1 MSKASKVAPGTSQ
14 SLDLA
19 LKQTLTLTPQLQ
31 QAIKLLNMGNLEL
44 NVEISNM
51 LAQNIMLERKGDILY
66 ESPRSESDGGD
77 SGEDADSLL
86 QHLSGELE
94 YDSTWEE
101 HYDHDWKDHAP
112 YREEDDNP
120 ELYLSAQPTLAA
132 YLEEQIN
139 QMPLDDTRR
148 RAALAVAFELDDDG
162 YFRSETEA
170 VAAQQQLRV
179 ADIEEGIRIV
189 QQCQPGGV
197 GARDLEECLNLQLAA
212 LPPHTPYLDALQ
224 LIMKRYYG
232 FIARS
237 PQMIR
242 QRLDMDIATYN
253 HAMALL
259 RSLDPRP
266 GQKYNAGRVQH
277 VEPDIIVREKNGIS
291 YIETTDNIH
300 PDLTINQAYAAL
312 AEAAKGADKTLL
324 QAQLQEARWFLTAI
338 DKRADTIRRVAGVI
352 VALQQDFFQEG
363 ESAMRPLTRQKVA
376 EILDIHES
384 TVSRAVNDKYLQ
396 CKRGIYELRY
406 FFSAQ
411 FENTDGDD
419 QSVVAI
425 KALITEVIG
434 EENPDKPYSDQKIT
448 DILAERGHKIARR
461 TVTKYREGLG
471 IPVTTLCRHRKR

>member
-31 QAIKLLNMGNLEL
+31 QAIKLLNMGNLDL

-51 LAQNIMLERKGDILY
+51 LAQNIMLERKGEILY
-66 ESPRSESDGGD
+66 ENPGSESESGD
-77 SGEDADSLL
+77 SGEDADGLL

-120 ELYLSAQPTLAA
+120 ELYLSAKPTLAA
-132 YLEEQIN
+132 Y
-139 QMPLDDTRR
+139 
-148 RAALAVAFELDDDG
+148 
-162 YFRSETEA
+162 
-170 VAAQQQLRV
+170 QQLRV

-197 GARDLEECLNLQLAA
+197 GARTLEECLNIQIAA
-212 LPPHTPYLDALQ
+212 LPPATPYLKELR
-224 LIMKRYYG
+224 LIMGRCYNLVG
-232 FIARS
+232 RS

-242 QRLDMDIATYN
+242 QRLSMDIPTYN

-266 GQKYNAGRVQH
+266 GQQYSGNTPQH
-277 VEPDIIVREKNGIS
+277 VEPEIIVREKNGIS
-291 YIETTDNIH
+291 YIETTDSIH
-300 PDLTINQAYAAL
+300 ADLAINQTYAEL
-312 AEAAKGADKTLL
+312 AESAKGADKTLL
-324 QAQLQEARWFLTAI
+324 QAQLQEARWFLSAI
-338 DKRADTIRRVAGVI
+338 DRRADTIRRVAGVI

-363 ESAMRPLTRQKVA
+363 DSAMRPLTRQKVA
-376 EILDIHES
+376 EILGIHES
-384 TVSRAVNDKYLQ
+384 TVGRAINDKYLL

-406 FFSAQ
+406 FFSNQ
-411 FENTDGDD
+411 LESTEGED
-419 QSVVAI
+419 QSVIAI
-425 KALITEVIG
+425 KALISEMIN
-434 EENPDKPYSDQKIT
+434 EENPAKPFSDQSLAER
-448 DILAERGHKIARR
+448 LAERGYKIARR
-461 TVTKYREGLG
+461 TVTKYRESLG
-471 IPVTTLCRHRKR
+471 IPTTSLRRHRPR

>member
-1 MSKASKVAPGTSQ
+1 
-14 SLDLA
+14 
-19 LKQTLTLTPQLQ
+19 
-31 QAIKLLNMGNLEL
+31 
-44 NVEISNM
+44 
-51 LAQNIMLERKGDILY
+51 
-66 ESPRSESDGGD
+66 
-77 SGEDADSLL
+77 
-86 QHLSGELE
+86 
-94 YDSTWEE
+94 
-101 HYDHDWKDHAP
+101 
-112 YREEDDNP
+112 
-120 ELYLSAQPTLAA
+120 
-132 YLEEQIN
+132 
-139 QMPLDDTRR
+139 MPLDDTRR

-253 HAMALL
+253 HAMAPL

-277 VEPDIIVREKNGIS
+277 VEPEIIVREKNGIS
-291 YIETTDNIH
+291 YIETTDNVH

-461 TVTKYREGLG
+461 TVTKYRESLG
-471 IPVTTLCRHRKR
+471 IPVTTLRRHRKR

>member
-31 QAIKLLNMGNLEL
+31 QAIKLLNMGNLDL

-51 LAQNIMLERKGDILY
+51 LAQNIMLERKGDILH
-66 ESPRSESDGGD
+66 ENPGSESESGD
-77 SGEDADSLL
+77 SGEDTDSLL

-94 YDSTWEE
+94 YDSTWDE

-120 ELYLSAQPTLAA
+120 ELYISAKPTLAA

-162 YFRSETEA
+162 YFRSEAEA

-179 ADIEEGIRIV
+179 ADIEDGIRIV

-197 GARDLEECLNLQLAA
+197 GARTLEECLNIQIAA
-212 LPPHTPYLDALQ
+212 LPPATPYLKELR
-224 LIMKRYYG
+224 LIMGRCYNLVG
-232 FIARS
+232 RS
-237 PQMIR
+237 PQTIR
-242 QRLDMDIATYN
+242 QRLSMDIPTYN

-266 GQKYNAGRVQH
+266 GQQYSGNTPQH
-277 VEPDIIVREKNGIS
+277 VEPEIIVREKNGIS
-291 YIETTDNIH
+291 YIETTDSIH
-300 PDLTINQAYAAL
+300 ADLAINQTYAEL
-312 AEAAKGADKTLL
+312 AESAKGADKTLL
-324 QAQLQEARWFLTAI
+324 QAQLQEARWFLSAI
-338 DKRADTIRRVAGVI
+338 DRRADTIRRVAGVI

-363 ESAMRPLTRQKVA
+363 DSAMRPLTRQKVA
-376 EILDIHES
+376 EILGIHES
-384 TVSRAVNDKYLQ
+384 TVGRAINDKYLL

-406 FFSAQ
+406 FFSNQ
-411 FENTDGDD
+411 LESTEGED
-419 QSVVAI
+419 QSVIAI
-425 KALITEVIG
+425 KALISEMIN
-434 EENPDKPYSDQKIT
+434 EENPAKPFSDQSLAER
-448 DILAERGHKIARR
+448 LAERGYKIARR
-461 TVTKYREGLG
+461 TVTKYRESLG
-471 IPVTTLCRHRKR
+471 IPTTSLRRHRPR